1 VVKKKGLIGIG
12 AFLAAV
18 SLAYL
23 ALKKDV
29 QNEEKKIE
37 QEIAVVQQQIKTST
51 PSFLPKKKAQFL
63 ELKKKDAGAEAVL
76 ILLGQA
82 VASLEDLQN
91 EDKDEG
97 GIQSPGRIEVVVQAS
112 QRQLSI
118 FLKLKNLPE
127 RAYNELNQI
136 DKTVFNQEAR
146 KRAFEKFS
154 KSWGLEISG
163 EDFYDTMVNWGVT
176 ASLEESFFPKLF
188 SGKVKTND
196 FARWAREA
204 TWIDAA
210 KEAKQLKEELVEL
223 HALKAYN
230 ESILT
235 EMALAH
241 MNVDA
246 SRIARIQR
254 DIEAQI
260 NQSEEAE
267 RQLLDIIEVIVRE
280 RN

>member
-1 VVKKKGLIGIG
+1 MVKKKGLIGIG